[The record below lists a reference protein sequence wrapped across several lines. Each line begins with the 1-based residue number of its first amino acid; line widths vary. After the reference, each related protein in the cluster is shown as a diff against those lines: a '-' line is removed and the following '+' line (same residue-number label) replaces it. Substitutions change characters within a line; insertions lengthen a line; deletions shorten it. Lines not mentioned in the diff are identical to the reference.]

1 MPIFNPAEPQNLEVT
16 DGDFLRN
23 QFNALNDKID
33 AQAVIIGSL
42 TARIAALEPRNSYEA
57 VGFGDPNACGT
68 YTVAGMYNGKPI
80 YVNVVSGYAL
90 IWNLTGMWQIATADP
105 RTSMWTTP
113 YARSDANVVG
123 PYTAFGGMPPAG
135 TIS

>member
-1 MPIFNPAEPQNLEVT
+1 MFDPTIPKTDTDMKSAEM
-16 DGDFLRN
+16 RS
-23 QFNALNDKID
+23 QFTSLKAFID
-33 AQAVIIGSL
+33 DQVVAIAAL
-42 TARIAALEPRNSYEA
+42 TARVAALEPRTSYEA

-90 IWNLTGMWQIATADP
+90 IWNLTNMWQIATADP
-105 RTSMWTTP
+105 RTSMWSTP
-113 YARSDANVVG
+113 YARSDANVAG
-123 PYTAFGGMPPAG
+123 DYTVFGGMPPAG

>member
-1 MPIFNPAEPQNLEVT
+1 MPTFNPNVPQN
-16 DGDFLRN
+16 GDDLDAGVVRDQLN
-23 QFNALNDKID
+23 SLNDLID
-33 AQAVIIGSL
+33 DQAVIIGSL

-90 IWNLTGMWQIATADP
+90 IWNLTNMWQIATADP
-105 RTSMWTTP
+105 RTSMWSTP
-113 YARSDANVVG
+113 YARSDANVAG
-123 PYTAFGGMPPAG
+123 DYTVFGGMPPAG